1 MSRVS
6 PQLVVKI
13 KHRLVMHNVTL
24 GVHYVPL
31 SQLQLVNELGEESAG
46 ERWVCEDV
54 RGIHGGVWNANPEVN
69 LGLDFDYTPLPAFS
83 RNHFQPLQ
91 GLPVSV
97 SLYSDCVCL
106 KVPQI
111 C

>member
-54 RGIHGGVWNANPEVN
+54 RGIHGGVWKRGGWVKW
-69 LGLDFDYTPLPAFS
+69 
-83 RNHFQPLQ
+83 
-91 GLPVSV
+91 
-97 SLYSDCVCL
+97 VCEG
-106 KVPQI
+106 
-111 C
+111 